1 MKKVKE
7 KSEWLFGMS
16 GRATFIAALLIVLVF
31 CFIDA
36 VVPGGKRFLPI

>member
-16 GRATFIAALLIVLVF
+16 GRATFLAALHSRPGVLF
-31 CFIDA
+31 CRCSGA
-36 VVPGGKRFLPI
+36 GR

>member
-1 MKKVKE
+1 MKKWKE

-36 VVPGGKRFLPI
+36 VVPGGKLIPT